1 MKKKRKFIL
10 VISFCILMPLMIIYI
25 LGLLSLRVFD
35 GTYVYDISSL
45 YFSKEVK
52 KIVVFVPHQDD
63 DLFVAGPLIY
73 NLRNKG
79 IETKVVFFTDGN
91 AHDNIG
97 HIRQKEAIKAQAKLG
112 VPKKDVICM
121 QFPNRQQG
129 DTTDVNGVSSI
140 SLRDSMKCAIKSI
153 IKENKPQIIVC
164 SDLDFTVYLQFFLM
178 SLWASYCKKILIIA
192 LWF

>member
-1 MKKKRKFIL
+1 
-10 VISFCILMPLMIIYI
+10 MPLMIIYI

-112 VPKKDVICM
+112 VPKKDALKTVRKINKDRKEYYKYYTETELNDMNNYDIC
-121 QFPNRQQG
+121 FPLKYIYFHYN
-129 DTTDVNGVSSI
+129 
-140 SLRDSMKCAIKSI
+140 
-153 IKENKPQIIVC
+153 
-164 SDLDFTVYLQFFLM
+164 F
-178 SLWASYCKKILIIA
+178 
-192 LWF
+192 